1 MVIIA
6 ATTMRNSKRS
16 PVVTPITMAAFEP
29 LFSGV
34 EEAVAMVV
42 VAATADNEP
51 VNECD
56 ILFPGA

>member
-1 MVIIA
+1 M
-6 ATTMRNSKRS
+6 
-16 PVVTPITMAAFEP
+16 VTPIAMAAFEP

-34 EEAVAMVV
+34 EEAVAIVV